1 MFDYMKL
8 QIEVLKLLNKE
19 KTADRVR
26 ICIDDLDVLI
36 TPDGMRSY
44 RIPEFKFYLDTNK
57 IRAFENLSR
66 IMNTERG
73 QEVQLTQD
81 IKLSENGKD
90 KLIIFVFADGKKAY
104 IKEKYI
110 NTILPK
116 LNAKHYYH
124 FYMES
129 PAAVLKVF
137 EDNICVAAF
146 MPIVFKNK
154 GDH

>member
-8 QIEVLKLLNKE
+8 QIEVLKSLNKE
-19 KTADRVR
+19 ETADRVR
-26 ICIDDLDVLI
+26 VCIDDLDVLI
-36 TPDGMRSY
+36 APDGYRAY
-44 RIPEFKFYLDTNK
+44 RIPAVWFYLDPSKMQTMNVLK
-57 IRAFENLSR
+57 NV
-66 IMNTERG
+66 MNTEHG

-90 KLIIFVFADGKKAY
+90 KLLIFAFADGKQAY

-129 PAAVLKVF
+129 PAAALKVF
-137 EDNICVAAF
+137 EDDICVAVF
-146 MPIVFKNK
+146 MPIVLKK
-154 GDH
+154 

>member
-19 KTADRVR
+19 ETADRVR
-26 ICIDDLDVLI
+26 VCVDDLDVLI

-44 RIPEFKFYLDTNK
+44 RIPAYKFYLDANK
-57 IRAFENLSR
+57 IREFNSLKN
-66 IMNTERG
+66 IMNTEHG

-81 IKLSENGKD
+81 MKLFENGKD
-90 KLIIFVFADGKKAY
+90 KLLIFVFADGKKAY
-104 IKEKYI
+104 IKEKFI

-124 FYMES
+124 FYMNDYKS
-129 PAAVLKVF
+129 PLKVF
-137 EDNICVAAF
+137 EDDTCIAFF
-146 MPIVFKNK
+146 MPVVI
-154 GDH
+154 

>member
-8 QIEVLKLLNKE
+8 QIEVLKLLDKE

-26 ICIDDLDVLI
+26 VCIDDLDVLI
-36 TPDGMRSY
+36 MPAGTRSY
-44 RIPEFKFYLDTNK
+44 RIPAYKFYLDTNK
-57 IRAFENLSR
+57 IREFNSLKN
-66 IMNTERG
+66 IMNTECG

-90 KLIIFVFADGKKAY
+90 KLIIFAFADGKKAY

-116 LNAKHYYH
+116 LNTKHYYH
-124 FYMES
+124 FYMEN
-129 PAAVLKVF
+129 PAAALKVF
-137 EDNICVAAF
+137 EDDICVAVF

-154 GDH
+154 G

>member
-1 MFDYMKL
+1 MFDFMKL

-26 ICIDDLDVLI
+26 VCIDDLDVLI
-36 TPDGMRSY
+36 TPDGSRSY
-44 RIPEFKFYLDTNK
+44 RIPQYAFYLDTSK
-57 IRAFENLSR
+57 MREFENLSR

-90 KLIIFVFADGKKAY
+90 KLIIFVFADGKQAY

-124 FYMES
+124 FYMEN
-129 PAAVLKVF
+129 PKAALKVF
-137 EDNICVAAF
+137 EDNECVAAF

-154 GDH
+154 G

>member
-1 MFDYMKL
+1 MFDFMKI

-26 ICIDDLDVLI
+26 VCIDDLDVLI
-36 TPDGMRSY
+36 TPDGLRAY
-44 RIPEFKFYLDTNK
+44 RIPQYAFYLDTSKMREFNSLK
-57 IRAFENLSR
+57 N
-66 IMNTERG
+66 IMNTKRG

-90 KLIIFVFADGKKAY
+90 KLLIFVFADGKQVY

-116 LNAKHYYH
+116 LNARHYYH
-124 FYMES
+124 FYMEN
-129 PAAVLKVF
+129 PGAALKVF
-137 EDNICVAAF
+137 EDDICVAVF
-146 MPIVFKNK
+146 MPVVFKN
-154 GDH
+154 

>member
-26 ICIDDLDVLI
+26 VCIDDLDVLI

-44 RIPEFKFYLDTNK
+44 RIPAYNFYLDASK

-90 KLIIFVFADGKKAY
+90 KLIIFCFADGKKAY

-124 FYMES
+124 FYMEN
-129 PAAVLKVF
+129 PGAALKVF
-137 EDNICVAAF
+137 EDDICVAVF
-146 MPIVFKNK
+146 MPIVLKNK
-154 GDH
+154 G

>member
-1 MFDYMKL
+1 MFDFTKL
-8 QIEVLKLLNKE
+8 QIEALKLLNKE

-26 ICIDDLDVLI
+26 VCIDDMDVLI

-44 RIPEFKFYLDTNK
+44 RIPAYNFYLDANK

-90 KLIIFVFADGKKAY
+90 KLLIFAFPDGKQAY

-124 FYMES
+124 FYMVN
-129 PAAVLKVF
+129 PGAALKVF
-137 EDNICVAAF
+137 EDDICVAVF
-146 MPIVFKNK
+146 MPTVPKNK
-154 GDH
+154 G